1 MAANKRARQG
11 SNEEEGTVICQK
23 CDKEIVEKIPCACC
37 KLYYCTDCAKITATL
52 YKCML
57 DGELEGFH
65 CTCSYCKSMYP
76 TLENIS
82 KVVNDIKKKHDDR
95 LKGLEDRVATVER
108 TTKHIEQTAKQEIKE
123 NVSVMKAD
131 ILEEIKGGIDTMVDA
146 RNKELED
153 RKRRELNIAI
163 FNLAEHNHE
172 NGFDNKKFM
181 RWKWCTSNM

>member
-1 MAANKRARQG
+1 
-11 SNEEEGTVICQK
+11 
-23 CDKEIVEKIPCACC
+23 
-37 KLYYCTDCAKITATL
+37 
-52 YKCML
+52 
-57 DGELEGFH
+57 
-65 CTCSYCKSMYP
+65 MYP

-95 LKGLEDRVATVER
+95 LKGLEDRVATIER

-172 NGFDNKKFM
+172 NGFDNKK
-181 RWKWCTSNM
+181 CDENNV